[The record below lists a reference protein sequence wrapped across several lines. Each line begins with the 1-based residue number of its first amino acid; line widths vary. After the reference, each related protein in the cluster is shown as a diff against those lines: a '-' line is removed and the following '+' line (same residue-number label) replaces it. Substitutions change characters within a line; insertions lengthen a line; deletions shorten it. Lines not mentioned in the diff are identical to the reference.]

1 MPGVTPGG
9 GASRPN
15 VLLTGHGPPSTIGA
29 MSTPLAC
36 VACSLDPQTT
46 SLVLPLAQ
54 ATILAAPV
62 ILRAE
67 IRKGLRAVRARRSKA
82 GANNAAV
89 RREDR
94 TTPDGGADAQ
104 RR

>member
-1 MPGVTPGG
+1 
-9 GASRPN
+9 
-15 VLLTGHGPPSTIGA
+15 

-46 SLVLPLAQ
+46 SLILPLAQ

-67 IRKGLRAVRARRSKA
+67 LRKGVQAVRSRRARRPTTGSL
-82 GANNAAV
+82 AASAAEAE
-89 RREDR
+89 RPCREVDLDR
-94 TTPDGGADAQ
+94 
-104 RR
+104 

>member
-1 MPGVTPGG
+1 
-9 GASRPN
+9 
-15 VLLTGHGPPSTIGA
+15 

-36 VACSLDPQTT
+36 VVCSLDPQTT
-46 SLVLPLAQ
+46 SLILPLAQ
-54 ATILAAPV
+54 ATVLAAPV

-67 IRKGLRAVRARRSKA
+67 IRKGVRAVRARRSKV
-82 GANNAAV
+82 GASDAAV

-94 TTPDGGADAQ
+94 TSPDGGPDAQ